1 MIPAAL
7 ILALLRHLRLKSRRP
22 ADQRGGN
29 AVEDAPRDEAT
40 GRRDATAGVEPR
52 MGLDL
57 LHGGSAEPCLRGGYG
72 GGLTVADV
80 LDGRALIH
88 LK

>member
-1 MIPAAL
+1 
-7 ILALLRHLRLKSRRP
+7 
-22 ADQRGGN
+22 
-29 AVEDAPRDEAT
+29 
-40 GRRDATAGVEPR
+40 

-72 GGLTVADV
+72 GGLTVANV